1 MSNPIV
7 KGFWDKPTG
16 SWQYVLHDPDTM
28 KGAIIDPVLD
38 FDPLAGATS
47 TKNAERLLAYVRE
60 AGIGL
65 VWILDH
71 LPTKCHRMQF
81 TRLNPPYLPCKHH
94 GAPEPEKPPD
104 NLEFES
110 DALSGEMGLQP

>member
-65 VWILDH
+65 VWILDTHPHADH
-71 LPTKCHRMQF
+71 LSA
-81 TRLNPPYLPCKHH
+81 
-94 GAPEPEKPPD
+94 APKAD
-104 NLEFES
+104 GLE
-110 DALSGEMGLQP
+110 